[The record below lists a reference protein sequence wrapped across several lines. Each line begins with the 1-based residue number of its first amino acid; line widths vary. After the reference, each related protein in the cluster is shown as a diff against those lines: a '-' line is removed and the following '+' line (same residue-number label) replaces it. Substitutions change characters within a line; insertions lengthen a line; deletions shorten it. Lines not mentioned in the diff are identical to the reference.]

1 MKTGQKKLGRK
12 NEKSELSEMARTLI
26 KNQKKNL
33 PYNVDDEEDNVDG
46 SWFVFGFFGQ
56 WG

>member
-1 MKTGQKKLGRK
+1 
-12 NEKSELSEMARTLI
+12 MARTLI